1 MKSKNCLSVTAK
13 VNYAPIHVGD
23 TLVLIEGDHITS
35 GFVKVFLIGREDR
48 HWEEKEPDMISNFI
62 LNGEFSAEELQGKT
76 FIQIS

>member
-1 MKSKNCLSVTAK
+1 

-23 TLVLIEGDHITS
+23 ILALKEGDHVTDRI
-35 GFVKVFLIGREDR
+35 VKVFLIGREDR

-62 LNGEFSAEELQGKT
+62 LNGDFSAEELRGKT